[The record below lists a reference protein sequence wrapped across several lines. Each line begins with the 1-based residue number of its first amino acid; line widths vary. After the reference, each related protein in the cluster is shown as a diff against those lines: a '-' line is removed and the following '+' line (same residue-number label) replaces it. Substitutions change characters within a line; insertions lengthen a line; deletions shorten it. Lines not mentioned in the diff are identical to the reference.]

1 MIEGDMIEIVDVVH
15 RPEFERYLW
24 KCISPMP
31 YRRYRKRSEY
41 LERAIPGGLR
51 KEILLL
57 NGDAVGQIEYAP
69 AEASGYPIRGRDI
82 WVMNCIWVLRRAG
95 GRRLGKLLM
104 ERMLRG
110 IGEAGGVATIALEGH
125 HSPWMKL
132 WQMEYLG
139 FKSIDHRRL
148 RHRVK
153 RRDICFTLHLMWMP
167 LRPGAKPP
175 EMDWA
180 ETLRGVDFCLAH
192 PLYRAES
199 WGLDV
204 IYEPC

>member
-1 MIEGDMIEIVDVVH
+1 MRGIEVEVVDVINKG
-15 RPEFERYLW
+15 EYKRYLW

-31 YRRYRKRSEY
+31 YRRYRKRGEY
-41 LERAIPGGLR
+41 LQRAIPKGLR

-69 AEASGYPIRGRDI
+69 AEASGYPIRGDGI

-95 GRRLGKLLM
+95 GRGFGRLLM
-104 ERMLRG
+104 DRMLSR
-110 IGEAGGVATIALEGH
+110 IGDAEGVATIALDGH

-139 FKSIDHRRL
+139 FKSIEYRGL
-148 RHRVK
+148 RHKVK
-153 RRDICFTLHLMWMP
+153 RRDVCFRLHLMWMP
-167 LRPGAKPP
+167 LRAGAHPP
-175 EMDWA
+175 EMDWS

-199 WGLDV
+199 WSLDIV
-204 IYEPC
+204 YEPC